1 MSSTLEAATN
11 VDADRRRQSG
21 RKKREPS
28 WITRSEARAG
38 LGFVAP
44 LLIVFA
50 LLRVVPAFL
59 ALVFSFTDYSLLDS
73 PKWIGF
79 DNFAE
84 LFSDPLVWNS
94 FKVTLI
100 YTVCTVVP
108 SVVIS
113 LGVATMLDKKVR
125 GMPLFR
131 VSFFTPQVASWV
143 AISMIWV
150 YMLNPGFGVVNWFLS
165 LIGVESIPWLSSTS
179 WALPSLIM
187 IGIWRNLGYG
197 VIIYLAGLQGVP
209 PQLNEAAM
217 VDGARGWRRFRRIT
231 LPMLA
236 PTTTFLMIMMAVVS
250 LQTFDQVFVLTG
262 GGPANTTSTVVF
274 YVYQNAFQYLRM
286 GYASALAIVL
296 FVVILALSYA
306 GLRLSGQLRASD
318 KV

>member
-1 MSSTLEAATN
+1 MLVTTVATEA
-11 VDADRRRQSG
+11 RRPRLAR
-21 RKKREPS
+21 RKGGKDPQ
-28 WITRSEARAG
+28 WVNGAEARAG
-38 LGFVAP
+38 FGFVLP
-44 LLIVFA
+44 VLLVFA
-50 LLRVVPAFL
+50 LLRIVPTVL
-59 ALVFSFTDYSLLDS
+59 ALFFSLTEYNLLTS
-73 PKWIGF
+73 PSWAGF
-79 DNFAE
+79 SNYAK
-84 LFSDPLVWNS
+84 LFQDPLVLNS
-94 FKVTLI
+94 FKVTII
-100 YTVCTVVP
+100 YTVGTVVP

-113 LGVATMLDKKVR
+113 LAVAMLLDRKLH

-131 VSFFTPQVASWV
+131 TSFFTPQVASWV

-165 LIGVESIPWLSSTS
+165 FLGVDQIPWLSSTS

-209 PQLNEAAM
+209 GHLSEAAM
-217 VDGARGWRRFRRIT
+217 VDGASPWRRFRKIT

-236 PTTTFLMIMMAVVS
+236 PTTTFLLIMMAIIS

-262 GGPANTTSTVVF
+262 GGPANSTSTVVF
-274 YVYQNAFQYLRM
+274 YVYQNAFQYLQM

-296 FVVILALSYA
+296 FVLILILSYA
-306 GLRLSGQLRASD
+306 GLRFSGQLRATD

>member
-1 MSSTLEAATN
+1 LELPVTTSASEARSLKT
-11 VDADRRRQSG
+11 RRRQ
-21 RKKREPS
+21 RKEPQ
-28 WITRSEARAG
+28 WVNGAEARAG
-38 LGFVAP
+38 IGFVLP
-44 LLIVFA
+44 VLVVFA

-59 ALVFSFTDYSLLDS
+59 ALFFSFTNYSLIS
-73 PKWIGF
+73 NPSWAGF
-79 DNFAE
+79 SNYLE
-84 LFSDPLVWNS
+84 LFKDPLVLNS

-100 YTVCTVVP
+100 YTVGTVVP

-113 LGVATMLDKKVR
+113 LAVAMRLDKKIK

-131 VSFFTPQVASWV
+131 TAFFTPQVASWV

-150 YMLNPGFGVVNWFLS
+150 YMLNPGFGVVNYILGFV
-165 LIGVESIPWLSSTS
+165 GVDQIPWLSSTK

-209 PQLNEAAM
+209 QHLKEAAM
-217 VDGARGWRRFRRIT
+217 VDGASAWRRFRKIT

-236 PTTTFLMIMMAVVS
+236 PTTTFLLIMMAIIS

-262 GGPANTTSTVVF
+262 GGPANSTSTVVF

-296 FVVILALSYA
+296 FVVILILSYA
-306 GLRLSGQLRASD
+306 SLRFSGQLRATD

>member
-1 MSSTLEAATN
+1 VTTVATG
-11 VDADRRRQSG
+11 ARRPRLIRRKG
-21 RKKREPS
+21 RTEPQ
-28 WITRSEARAG
+28 WVNRAEARAG
-38 LGFVAP
+38 FGFVLP
-44 LLIVFA
+44 VLLVFA
-50 LLRVVPAFL
+50 LLRVVPTFL
-59 ALVFSFTDYSLLDS
+59 ALFFSFTEYNLLTS
-73 PKWIGF
+73 PSWAGLK
-79 DNFAE
+79 NYAQ
-84 LFSDPLVWNS
+84 LLQDPLVLNS
-94 FKVTLI
+94 FKVTII
-100 YTVCTVVP
+100 YTVGTIVP

-113 LGVATMLDKKVR
+113 LAVAMLLDRKLH

-131 VSFFTPQVASWV
+131 TSFFTPQVASWV

-165 LIGVESIPWLSSTS
+165 FLGVDQIPWLSSTS

-209 PQLNEAAM
+209 GHLSEAAM
-217 VDGARGWRRFRRIT
+217 VDGASGWRRFRKIT

-236 PTTTFLMIMMAVVS
+236 PTTTFLLIMMAIIS

-262 GGPANTTSTVVF
+262 GGPANSTSTVVF
-274 YVYQNAFQYLRM
+274 YVYQNAFQYLQM

-296 FVVILALSYA
+296 FVLILILSYA
-306 GLRLSGQLRASD
+306 GLRFSGQLRATD

>member
-1 MSSTLEAATN
+1 MTTVATERKRSRRSTRAGKEGQWVNRA
-11 VDADRRRQSG
+11 
-21 RKKREPS
+21 
-28 WITRSEARAG
+28 EARAG
-38 LGFVAP
+38 LVFVAP
-44 LLIVFA
+44 VLLVFA

-59 ALVFSFTDYSLLDS
+59 ALFFSFTEYSLLTS
-73 PKWIGF
+73 PSWTALT
-79 DNFAE
+79 NYVE
-84 LFSDPLVWNS
+84 LFQDPLVINS

-100 YTVCTVVP
+100 YTAGTVIP

-113 LGVATMLDKKVR
+113 LAVAMLLDRKVR

-131 VSFFTPQVASWV
+131 TAFFTPQVASWV

-150 YMLNPGFGVVNWFLS
+150 YMLNPGFGVVNYVLSFL
-165 LIGVESIPWLSSTS
+165 GVEQIPWLSSTS

-209 PQLNEAAM
+209 QHLSEAAM
-217 VDGARGWRRFRRIT
+217 VDGAGPWRRFRRIT

-236 PTTTFLMIMMAVVS
+236 PTTTFLMIMMAIIS

-262 GGPANTTSTVVF
+262 GGPANSTSTVVF

-296 FVVILALSYA
+296 FVVILVLSYA
-306 GLRLSGQLRASD
+306 SLRFSGQLRATD